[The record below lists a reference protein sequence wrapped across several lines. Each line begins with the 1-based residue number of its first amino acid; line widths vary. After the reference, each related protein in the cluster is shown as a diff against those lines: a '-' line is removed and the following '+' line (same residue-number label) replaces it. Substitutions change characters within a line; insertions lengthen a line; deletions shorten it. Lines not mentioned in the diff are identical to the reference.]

1 MLVSVV
7 MIMVVVV
14 VMLVIMIVVRVVVGM
29 VMIAGSVVMP
39 MIVAAGGMIVIVFVM
54 MVMVVTTVAVAVVMI
69 MVMSAHLLLAN
80 RGQVEEADDAE
91 AEPGHQRPGA
101 ETDIHVILD
110 PAADVEVDESRT
122 PENQHE
128 AGEKGENLS
137 RFHGGS
143 GALG

>member
-7 MIMVVVV
+7 MIMVVV
-14 VMLVIMIVVRVVVGM
+14 MLVIMVRVVVGM
-29 VMIAGSVVMP
+29 IMIAGSVVMP

-91 AEPGHQRPGA
+91 AEPGHQCPGA